1 MEEET
6 MISYEPAGMP
16 RLEVRLSHDS
26 IWMTM
31 QQMAVV
37 FDIDRSVIGKHIR
50 NVYKTGELG
59 KNATWAKIAQ
69 VRREGSPYCR
79 AGAQMLSL
87 HFV

>member
-50 NVYKTGELG
+50 NVYKTGEECNLG
-59 KNATWAKIAQ
+59 KNCP
-69 VRREGSPYCR
+69 GSSRGR
-79 AGAQMLSL
+79 ARCYTFHGVL
-87 HFV
+87 

>member
-1 MEEET
+1 MEDEA

-16 RLEVRLSHDS
+16 WLEVRLSHDS

-50 NVYKTGELG
+50 NIYKTGELL
-59 KNATWAKIAQ
+59 KDATWAKIAQ
-69 VRREGSPYCR
+69 VRREGGHFFR
-79 AGAQMLSL
+79 LSRK
-87 HFV
+87 VSA